1 VIFGRQARPDD
12 KYQDP
17 FPLKMTKYRLSVPIF
32 LLQSQQ
38 KGFPL
43 QSLPQ
48 YIRSKRL
55 SFSLHF
61 DFSHFGTDVE
71 KY

>member
-1 VIFGRQARPDD
+1 MKIFWAAG
-12 KYQDP
+12 
-17 FPLKMTKYRLSVPIF
+17 TLSVSIF

-48 YIRSKRL
+48 YI
-55 SFSLHF
+55 
-61 DFSHFGTDVE
+61 DT
-71 KY
+71 